1 MPTIE
6 KLNGCISIAS
16 NTIGSPTG
24 YGNQG
29 KLIAERMLKH
39 GLKVANLSNYGLE
52 GTISKIRT
60 KHGDVAHYPKGVTA
74 YSHDVIPQWHKHFSD
89 QFPDKPSAVFTL
101 YDVWVYN
108 DLKFDGDII
117 SWVPL
122 DHVTLP
128 PQVLKFLMRNNV
140 TPITMAP
147 HGQRQL
153 EKAGISSTYIPHAI
167 DTKVFKP
174 TDTVFGVPTREY
186 LDVPEDAFLV
196 SIVNANK
203 ANGQMHRKALAEN
216 LLSFAMFRQQHP
228 NSFLYLHMEP
238 TNQQGGFYLP
248 TLIKAAG
255 LPDDAVRILNP
266 DTNRVGGYDEAYL
279 AGIYTASDVM
289 LGVSMGEGFG
299 ITTVEAQAC
308 GTPVIVSNWAAS
320 PDLAGPD
327 SYLVDGQPWWDE
339 PQQAFFNIPAIPSI
353 VNALLLAHA
362 APRGVK
368 QASIEFAKQF
378 DVDHVWATYWMP
390 FLKERFGK

>member
-1 MPTIE
+1 
-6 KLNGCISIAS
+6 
-16 NTIGSPTG
+16 
-24 YGNQG
+24 
-29 KLIAERMLKH
+29 MLKH
-39 GLKVANLSNYGLE
+39 GIKVANLSNYGLE

-60 KHGDVAHYPKGVTA
+60 KHGDVVHYPKGVTP
-74 YSHDVIPQWHKHFSD
+74 YSHDVMPQWHKHFSD
-89 QFPDKPSAVFTL
+89 QHPGMPSTLFTL

-140 TPITMAP
+140 TPVTMSP

-153 EKAGISSTYIPHAI
+153 EKAGISSTYIPHAV

-174 TDTVFGVPTREY
+174 TDKVFGVPTREY

-216 LLSFAMFRQQHP
+216 LLAFAMFKQQHP
-228 NSFLYLHMEP
+228 NSYIYLHMEP

-255 LPDDAVRILNP
+255 LDDSCVRILNP

-339 PQQAFFNIPAIPSI
+339 PQQAFFHIPSIPSI
-353 VNALLLAHA
+353 VNALLLAYA

-368 QASIEFAKQF
+368 HDSIEFAKQF
-378 DVDHVWATYWMP
+378 DVEHVWATYWMP
-390 FLKERFGK
+390 FLKERFAK

>member
-140 TPITMAP
+140 TPVTMAP

-216 LLSFAMFRQQHP
+216 LLAFGLFRQQHP

-255 LPDDAVRILNP
+255 LPEDAVRILNP

>member
-60 KHGDVAHYPKGVTA
+60 KHGDVVHYPKGVTP

-89 QFPDKPSAVFTL
+89 QHPDKPSAVFTL

-128 PQVLKFLMRNNV
+128 PNVLKFLMRNNV

-216 LLSFAMFRQQHP
+216 LLAFGLFRQQHP

-255 LPDDAVRILNP
+255 LPEDAVRILNP

-353 VNALLLAHA
+353 VNALLLAYA

>member
-6 KLNGCISIAS
+6 KLHGCISIAS

-60 KHGDVAHYPKGVTA
+60 KHGDVAHYPKGVTP
-74 YSHDVIPQWHKHFSD
+74 YSHDVMPQWHKHFSD
-89 QFPDKPSAVFTL
+89 QHPGMPSALFTL

-128 PQVLKFLMRNNV
+128 PNVLKFLMRNNV

-153 EKAGISSTYIPHAI
+153 EKAGISSTYIPHAV

-174 TDTVFGVPTREY
+174 TNTVFGVPTRDY

-203 ANGQMHRKALAEN
+203 ANGQIHRKALAEN
-216 LLSFAMFRQQHP
+216 LLAFAMFRQQYP
-228 NSFLYLHMEP
+228 NSYIYLHMEP

-255 LPDDAVRILNP
+255 LPEDAVRILNP

-353 VNALLLAHA
+353 VNALLLAYA

-368 QASIEFAKQF
+368 QTSIEFAKQF
-378 DVDHVWATYWMP
+378 DVDVVWDKYWMP
-390 FLKERFGK
+390 FLKERFAK